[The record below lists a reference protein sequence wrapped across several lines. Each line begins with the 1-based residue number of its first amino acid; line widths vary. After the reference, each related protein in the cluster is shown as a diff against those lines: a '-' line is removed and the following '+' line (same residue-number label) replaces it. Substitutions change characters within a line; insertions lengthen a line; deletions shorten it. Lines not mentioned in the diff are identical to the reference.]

1 MGGLSIE
8 AHQRIEELR
17 EALRKGV
24 RRLAS
29 SDSVAMREEPAGEA
43 TRVDLEL
50 QSSDEVQ
57 ETSFREEVALV
68 LAQHIVTSLSPDLM
82 RRLLRRNYG
91 YFDAEEREQILDY
104 ACSEA
109 PRPGLVRTLAHRL
122 QDYLAH
128 SQALN
133 LEGFL
138 TFRMKDYVADLE
150 RSLDAAVDEFMLD
163 REYREFVRLLRYFVD
178 VQAPKIPVAHVILR
192 ETGRFEL
199 RGEGMEPLRGEF
211 AADFRFES
219 EEGEINLDDLL
230 VSSLITAAP
239 AEVVIHGPQAALD
252 LPSVRTVRQ
261 VFGERMRTCTGCSAC
276 EAVNNLTL

>member
-8 AHQRIEELR
+8 AQQRIEELR

-29 SDSVAMREEPAGEA
+29 SDDVAMREESAGEA

-50 QSSDEVQ
+50 RVSDQVQ
-57 ETSFREEVALV
+57 ETSFREEVAHV

-91 YFDAEEREQILDY
+91 YFDSEEREQILEY

-109 PRPGLVRTLAHRL
+109 PQPGLVRSLAHRL
-122 QDYLAH
+122 REYLEQ

-192 ETGRFEL
+192 ENGLFEL
-199 RGEGMEPLRGEF
+199 RGEEMEPLRGEF
-211 AADFRFES
+211 TADFHFES

-239 AEVVIHGPQAALD
+239 AEIVIHGPQAALE

-261 VFGERMRTCTGCSAC
+261 VFGERMQTCTGCSAC
-276 EAVNNLTL
+276 EAVNKSSL